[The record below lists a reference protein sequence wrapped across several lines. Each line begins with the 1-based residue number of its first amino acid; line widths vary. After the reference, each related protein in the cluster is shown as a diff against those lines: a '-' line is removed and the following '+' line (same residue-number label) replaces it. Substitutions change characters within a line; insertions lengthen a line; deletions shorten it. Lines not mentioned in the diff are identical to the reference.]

1 MPLIHGYM
9 SICLWV
15 ALCNKACISVTSN
28 VFIVCL
34 VEILDMIL
42 YSNQLCISDTST
54 CEQFIM
60 LFLCM
65 FISVESQ

>member
-1 MPLIHGYM
+1 MEQAVDRFLYWDEEVMLYEAVTSVSASHSWVLYM

-15 ALCNKACISVTSN
+15 ALCHKACISVTSN

-42 YSNQLCISDTST
+42 YSN
-54 CEQFIM
+54 
-60 LFLCM
+60 
-65 FISVESQ
+65 